1 MRTEPGMT
9 DKAMDATAA
18 QLQQLLEHAS
28 PHLEWRV
35 RVSSTPPQGA
45 AAHVREIA
53 VHARTR
59 DFRYRCRV
67 SRPWPVV
74 RAARSLRELVADVAT
89 EAEQLLADQ
98 AAAGP

>member
-9 DKAMDATAA
+9 DKDKDATAA
-18 QLQQLLEHAS
+18 QLQQLLEQAA

-35 RVSSTPPQGA
+35 RVSSTPRGA
-45 AAHVREIA
+45 AAHEREIV

-67 SRPWPVV
+67 SRPWARVQGT
-74 RAARSLRELVADVAT
+74 RSLRRLVSDVAA
-89 EAEQLLADQ
+89 EAEQLLTDQ
-98 AAAGP
+98 EAEAQ

>member
-1 MRTEPGMT
+1 MIN
-9 DKAMDATAA
+9 KAMDATAA

-35 RVSSTPPQGA
+35 RVSPTPQGA
-45 AAHVREIA
+45 AAHEREIV

-74 RAARSLRELVADVAT
+74 RADRSLRELVADVAA

-98 AAAGP
+98 AADVQ